1 MQAPSGAALEAP
13 EGAWALAAERRP
25 VALAFHADTAPRLLV
40 VPPAASSGAQAS
52 GAQASGELVV
62 LSTLGSAFVYDG
74 ALAAL
79 EPLLRLDLRPPP
91 PTGGGAPAA
100 GGAQA
105 AHVTALAHCASSADG
120 LDLLVGY
127 STGEVRAHAL
137 RRELTAPPGA
147 APLASALVHRPPAAA
162 GAGRVVALAVL
173 PGSAGAAVLSVHAS
187 GEVLLHSR
195 GGGAAAG
202 AAGAAAAPAAPPPPP
217 ARLAPPRAG
226 GAAAAALAPDG
237 ARLALAGLEMRLL
250 EIPSGAPCG
259 GFRSYHGGLLCC
271 AWAPGGAAV
280 AAGGEDDM
288 LGVYSPADRAVLA
301 RCHGGHSAWVA
312 AAAFDTAA
320 GGGGG
325 GAAGALRLA
334 SAGQD
339 GRICLWDAA
348 SSTPAAPASPLS
360 PSAAAAP
367 ARAQIFDPDD
377 VAVAPPF
384 SEMDLVAPAAAARAH
399 PEPLCD
405 IAFCTAG
412 LLAAAHDGSLKLF
425 ARPAAA
431 EVAAAEV

>member
-25 VALAFHADTAPRLLV
+25 FALAFHADTAPRLLV

-52 GAQASGELVV
+52 GELVV
-62 LSTLGSAFVYDG
+62 LSTHGSAFVFDG
-74 ALAAL
+74 ALAAR

-105 AHVTALAHCASSADG
+105 AHVTALAHCAGCADG

-127 STGEVRAHAL
+127 LTGEIRAHAL
-137 RRELTAPPGA
+137 RRELAAPGGA
-147 APLASALVHRPPAAA
+147 APPASALVYRPPAG
-162 GAGRVVALAVL
+162 GAGRVVALAAL

-195 GGGAAAG
+195 GGGG
-202 AAGAAAAPAAPPPPP
+202 AAGAAATAAAPPPPP

-226 GAAAAALAPDG
+226 GAAAAALALDG
-237 ARLALAGLEMRLL
+237 ARLALAGRDGALRLL
-250 EIPSGAPCG
+250 EIPSGAPSG

-271 AWAPGGAAV
+271 AWAPGGAAL

-288 LGVYSPADRAVLA
+288 IGIYSPAERAVLA
-301 RCHGGHSAWVA
+301 RCHGGHAAWVA
-312 AAAFDTAA
+312 ATAFDAAA
-320 GGGGG
+320 GGGG
-325 GAAGALRLA
+325 AGALRLA

-339 GRICLWDAA
+339 GRICLWDVA
-348 SSTPAAPASPLS
+348 SSTPAATVSPLS
-360 PSAAAAP
+360 PGAAAAP
-367 ARAQIFDPDD
+367 PRAQIFDTDG
-377 VAVAPPF
+377 VAAAPPF
-384 SEMDLVAPAAAARAH
+384 SEMDLAAPAAVARAH

-405 IAFCTAG
+405 IAFCAAG
-412 LLAAAHDGSLKLF
+412 LLVAAHDGWLKLF

-431 EVAAAEV
+431 EVAAAQG